1 MEGFLKGFPEMNYE
15 NGKEPGP
22 LALAYIG
29 DAVYEVFVRKQLIEN
44 SDLSVHKLHEKAT
57 RFVKANSQA
66 KIVMALQKELT
77 EEEWGIVKKG
87 RNQKSK
93 TMPKNSTVSDYR
105 YATGFEALL
114 GHLFINRRME
124 RLMEIMDKAVHTIIE
139 EECQNEE

>member
-1 MEGFLKGFPEMNYE
+1 MEGFLGSFPELSYE
-15 NGKEPGP
+15 NGKEPSP

-29 DAVYEVFVRKQLIEN
+29 DAVYEVFVRKQLMGN
-44 SDLSVHKLHEKAT
+44 PDLSVHKLHKEAT
-57 RFVKANSQA
+57 RYVKANSQA
-66 KIVMALQKELT
+66 RIVLALEKDLT
-77 EEEWGIVKKG
+77 NEEWGIVKKG

-114 GHLFINRRME
+114 GHLFISERTE
-124 RLMEIMDKAVHTIIE
+124 RLMEIMNKAVEIIIE